1 MVRLAAGQKLG
12 KNFRKTPAIRLL
24 TSTSC
29 GDILRFWTARQAR
42 SHVRT
47 NLAAERASKLA
58 TFGRQSLGVRHSAE
72 DEKGLFSPIRVLKQF
87 SG

>member
-1 MVRLAAGQKLG
+1 MIRAGTMVWLTAGQKHWARISEKRQPFAFDG
-12 KNFRKTPAIRLL
+12 HF
-24 TSTSC
+24 
-29 GDILRFWTARQAR
+29 LRRFLRVWTARQAR

-72 DEKGLFSPIRVLKQF
+72 
-87 SG
+87 